1 MEERNQKLQN
11 KAGDFDRDE
20 WETRYNLQLKT
31 REEKKRILEEK
42 NKMKATQ
49 GCTFK
54 PKLVTSVP
62 KTNRLANRRL
72 SGGAIARTNNG
83 VQEASGTG

>member
-1 MEERNQKLQN
+1 MKDKAGEFDFEGWEERYNNQI
-11 KAGDFDRDE
+11 
-20 WETRYNLQLKT
+20 KT
-31 REEKKRILEEK
+31 REEKKRVMEEK

-62 KTNRLANRRL
+62 KTNKMANRRL
-72 SGGAIARTNNG
+72 SGGAIARTSNG
-83 VQEASGTG
+83 V